1 MHHEYIIS
9 SVRVFNSIPK
19 LQLMFFLLIAINMQ
33 ISSSINSL
41 TILAENNSKKK
52 QSPLK
57 VVSSNSSQCMNV
69 CMNGWECCVFEQS
82 VDWNVYRKASLFIIQ
97 PGVKNN
103 KFFMK
108 GSKKRFFK
116 ATKL

>member
-41 TILAENNSKKK
+41 TILAENNSKKSNHHSRLYP
-52 QSPLK
+52 QIPVSVWMCVWMGES
-57 VVSSNSSQCMNV
+57 VVCLSSQ
-69 CMNGWECCVFEQS
+69 
-82 VDWNVYRKASLFIIQ
+82 
-97 PGVKNN
+97 
-103 KFFMK
+103 
-108 GSKKRFFK
+108 
-116 ATKL
+116 